1 MSYLG
6 SINTSTYES
15 PTGTTLIYK
24 DGSAYKSKTGSAE
37 AATVDA
43 SVLRLLNVD
52 LDDDLPC
59 LVFTADLTA
68 AAAKSIVAYD
78 NTKTTVAFANKAAAR
93 YTQEIASR
101 KVDKTDFLSALID
114 TKAALDNLDSVKQT
128 AAQVSAAISAA
139 LSTAETGYTDATVKP
154 LINAAVAS
162 AFIFKGVKAT
172 VADLPVTGNDNV
184 EAANYDAD
192 LVAGWV
198 YHVTATE
205 GEYVYNGSTWDELGS
220 LHNGGN
226 IALTGYTPGND
237 DAVSLAATDTINAAF
252 GKVVTHLNALDS
264 LTGGSASDLTALA
277 GRVTTAEGE
286 IDVLQAATAG
296 YDGTTT
302 VAAAIAAAQSAAE
315 STASGDATTKA
326 NAAEA
331 AAKSYADGLDTAMD
345 ARVDVLEA
353 AAAGYDGT
361 TTIASAISAAQSAA
375 ESTAAGD
382 ATTKANAAESAA
394 KAYADGLVNTVVVC
408 KSGTDAVGATPAS
421 PEAVNLAAGKR
432 YVVIG
437 AFTGTLPANAAEGTI
452 IQVSVAKGGADRKV
466 IVSSGSTDTIN
477 GSANPCAIGIDE
489 LGLPSAAENYSFVCV
504 HKTVSDATVR
514 DWVIL

>member
-139 LSTAETGYTDATVKP
+139 LSTAETGYTDSTVKP

-172 VADLPVTGNDNV
+172 VADLPITGDDNA

-205 GEYVYNGSTWDELGS
+205 GEYVYNGETWDELGS

-226 IALTGYTPGND
+226 IALTGYTPGNSD
-237 DAVSLAATDTINAAF
+237 VVSIAATDTVNAAIAAIV
-252 GKVVTHLNALDS
+252 GQLNAHASTLSGVATDS
-264 LTGGSASDLTALA
+264 NLTALGNRVGALEDVASGYSGNGAISSAISAAQTAAEAAAASDATSKAYAAQAAAEATAAADATSKAYAAEA
-277 GRVTTAEGE
+277 GAKTYADGLDTAMDTRV
-286 IDVLQAATAG
+286 DVLEAATAG

-302 VAAAIAAAQSAAE
+302 VA
-315 STASGDATTKA
+315 
-326 NAAEA
+326 
-331 AAKSYADGLDTAMD
+331 
-345 ARVDVLEA
+345 
-353 AAAGYDGT
+353 
-361 TTIASAISAAQSAA
+361 SAISAAEASAK
-375 ESTAAGD
+375 S
-382 ATTKANAAESAA
+382 
-394 KAYADGLVNTVVVC
+394 YADGLVNTVVVC
-408 KSGTDAVGATPAS
+408 KSGTDAEGATPAS

-466 IVSSGSTDTIN
+466 VVSSGSTDTIN

-489 LGLPSAAENYSFVCV
+489 LGLPSATETFCFVCV
-504 HKTVSDATVR
+504 HKTVNSATVR